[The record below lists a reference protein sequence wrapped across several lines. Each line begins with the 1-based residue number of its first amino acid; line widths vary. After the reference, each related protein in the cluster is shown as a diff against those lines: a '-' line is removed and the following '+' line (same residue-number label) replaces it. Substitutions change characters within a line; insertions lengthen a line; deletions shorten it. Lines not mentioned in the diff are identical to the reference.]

1 MSFFYSF
8 TETLLHSLWQS
19 ALLLIIYVC
28 ISAAAKNMHPL
39 QKRNALFVLVAAQ
52 LLFSGITFF
61 LFATNSS
68 FHQISI
74 AQLLNAGNES
84 IISKYAPF
92 VFYAWL
98 LVASVKSG
106 IILKQWLSFKK
117 KLAVS
122 FIRPSADLKMFTEL
136 KSYHLGIKRKV
147 SLWFSEK
154 IASPITY
161 GFFKPIILLPFN
173 LLNDISQEEAEA
185 IILHELAHIKSRD
198 YLLNWL
204 LVAVEII
211 YFFNPFIKIIAQKI
225 KLEREKNCD
234 VQVINFE
241 YPPIAYAQVLLRIA
255 KRRHELRSFQLAA
268 ARRSSQL
275 LQRVHFFSAE
285 ENFRFNKLRS
295 GFFAVPSVIIIAIS
309 AFFFLPKPK
318 EKKMEAVDSTA
329 TNIAHASEL
338 SQPINTIAFETGQ
351 HSMSQSAAIA
361 IPDRTY
367 GLQDTEDENLIAEP
381 IVTPENELAMHTG
394 FKDAADSVKEFTYR
408 VETRQGKITQTFKL
422 SYIKGQWVFEP
433 LWMLT
438 ETRPDSIQ
446 SLKLLISKDSIQ

>member
-19 ALLLIIYVC
+19 ALLLLIYVC
-28 ISAAAKNMHPL
+28 ISGAAGKMHPL
-39 QKRNALFVLVAAQ
+39 QKRNALFVLTAAQ
-52 LLFSGITFF
+52 IVFSGVTFF
-61 LFATNSS
+61 LFSTNSS

-74 AQLLNAGNES
+74 SQLLNAGNES
-84 IISKYAPF
+84 IVSKYAPF
-92 VFYAWL
+92 VFYTWFL
-98 LVASVKSG
+98 IASVKSG

-122 FIRPSADLKMFTEL
+122 FIRPSADLKVFTEL
-136 KSYHLGIKRKV
+136 KSHHLGIKRKV

-161 GFFKPIILLPFN
+161 GFFKPVILLPFS

-234 VQVINFE
+234 VQVMNFE
-241 YPPIAYAQVLLRIA
+241 YAPLAYAQVLLRIA

-275 LQRVHFFSAE
+275 LQRVKFFSAE
-285 ENFRFNKLRS
+285 ENLRFNKLRS
-295 GFFAVPSVIIIAIS
+295 GIFAVPSVMIIAVC

-318 EKKMEAVDSTA
+318 ESRIETKQSIVTITTTVS
-329 TNIAHASEL
+329 SEL
-338 SQPINTIAFETGQ
+338 TQPIHTTAFETGQ
-351 HSMSQSAAIA
+351 RSMSQSAAIA
-361 IPDRTY
+361 VPDRTY
-367 GLQDTEDENLIAEP
+367 GLQDVEDEDISIEP
-381 IVTPENELAMHTG
+381 MSSPATESAKHAA
-394 FKDAADSVKEFTYR
+394 FKDAADSIKEFTYKI
-408 VETRQGKITQTFKL
+408 ETKQGKITQTFKL
-422 SYIKGQWVFEP
+422 SFVNGQWVFEP

-438 ETRPDSIQ
+438 ETRPDSLQI
-446 SLKLLISKDSIQ
+446 LVSKDSIQ

>member
-28 ISAAAKNMHPL
+28 ISTVAKNMHPL
-39 QKRNALFVLVAAQ
+39 QKRNSLFVLIAAQ
-52 LLFSGITFF
+52 ILFSGITFF

-84 IISKYAPF
+84 SISKYAPF
-92 VFYAWL
+92 VFYAWF

-122 FIRPSADLKMFTEL
+122 FIRPSADLKIFTEL

-161 GFFKPIILLPFN
+161 GFFKPVILLPFS

-234 VQVINFE
+234 VQVMNFE
-241 YPPIAYAQVLLRIA
+241 YSPIAYAQVLLRIA

-268 ARRSSQL
+268 AKRSSQL
-275 LQRVHFFSAE
+275 LQRVRFFSAE
-285 ENFRFNKLRS
+285 ENFRFNKVRS
-295 GFFAVPSVIIIAIS
+295 GIVALPSVLIIAVS

-318 EKKMEAVDSTA
+318 AVKTDVIIPAAA
-329 TNIAHASEL
+329 TFAHTSEL
-338 SQPINTIAFETGQ
+338 SKPINTTALTGQ

-367 GLQDTEDENLIAEP
+367 GLQDVADEDLIVEP
-381 IVTPENELAMHTG
+381 TVAENELAMHAG
-394 FKDAADSVKEFTYR
+394 FKDAVDSIKEFTYKI
-408 VETRQGKITQTFKL
+408 ETKQGEITQTFKL
-422 SYIKGQWVFEP
+422 SFVNGQWVFEP
-433 LWMLT
+433 LWMLK
-438 ETRPDSIQ
+438 ETRPDSLQI
-446 SLKLLISKDSIQ
+446 LISRDSIQ

>member
-28 ISAAAKNMHPL
+28 ISTAAQHMHPL
-39 QKRNALFVLVAAQ
+39 QKRNALFVLIAAQ
-52 LLFSGITFF
+52 ILFSGITFF

-84 IISKYAPF
+84 IISTYAPY
-92 VFYAWL
+92 VFYAWF

-122 FIRPSADLKMFTEL
+122 FIRPSVDLKVFTEL

-161 GFFKPIILLPFN
+161 GFFKPVILLPFS

-234 VQVINFE
+234 VQVMNFE
-241 YPPIAYAQVLLRIA
+241 YSPIAYAQVLLRIA

-275 LQRVHFFSAE
+275 LQRVRFFSAE
-285 ENFRFNKLRS
+285 ENFRFSKVRS
-295 GFFAVPSVIIIAIS
+295 GIVALPSVLIIAVS

-318 EKKMEAVDSTA
+318 AIKTA
-329 TNIAHASEL
+329 AINPTAAITAHSEL
-338 SQPINTIAFETGQ
+338 SQPINTTALTGQ

-367 GLQDTEDENLIAEP
+367 GLQDVADEDLIVEP
-381 IVTPENELAMHTG
+381 TIAENELAMHAG
-394 FKDAADSVKEFTYR
+394 FKDVVDSVKEFTYKI
-408 VETRQGKITQTFKL
+408 ETKQGEITQTFKL
-422 SYIKGQWVFEP
+422 SFINGQWVFEP
-433 LWMLT
+433 LWMLK
-438 ETRPDSIQ
+438 ESRPDSLQ
-446 SLKLLISKDSIQ
+446 SLEVLISRDSIQ